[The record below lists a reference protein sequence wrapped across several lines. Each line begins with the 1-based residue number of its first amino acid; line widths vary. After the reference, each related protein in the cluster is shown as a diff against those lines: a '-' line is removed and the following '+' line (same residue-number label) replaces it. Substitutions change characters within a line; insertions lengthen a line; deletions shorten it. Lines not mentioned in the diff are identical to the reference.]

1 LSYQSRMTRPAFNK
15 APLPTHD
22 SRGRAVLRL
31 CSVLASFILS
41 FMVQPAH
48 AQDNPARLK
57 VVATFSIL
65 GDLARNVAGDRA
77 DVVTLV
83 GSNSDIHVYTPT
95 AADAQSVRSA
105 RLLIVNGLGLEGWL
119 PRLIESSGSKASV
132 VTASNGVAPRK
143 IDAGE
148 LLSRHHEPGSLDP
161 HAWQSVGNAAIYVAN
176 IRDAMAAADP
186 AHADIYKA
194 NADAYLAI
202 LQRLDHDIR
211 DAVAQ
216 IPPDRRKVIST
227 HAAFGYFAAAYG
239 IAFLAPQ
246 GVSTDSEPSARD
258 IATLI
263 TQIKAEKIPAVFLEN
278 ISDPRLIRQ
287 IAAESGAAVGGTLYS
302 DSLTDA
308 DGEAPTYIQ
317 LMGHNIKTIVS
328 ALAGRS

>member
-1 LSYQSRMTRPAFNK
+1 MAPTHRPAVIDR
-15 APLPTHD
+15 PLTVRHLLQLLFACLIV
-22 SRGRAVLRL
+22 GL
-31 CSVLASFILS
+31 
-41 FMVQPAH
+41 AH
-48 AQDNPARLK
+48 APAGAQDKVARLK

-143 IDAGE
+143 IDADE
-148 LLSRHHEPGSLDP
+148 LLSRHHEPGSPDP
-161 HAWQSVGNAAIYVAN
+161 HAWQSVANAAIYVAN

-186 AHADIYKA
+186 ANADIYKA
-194 NADAYLAI
+194 NADVYLAI
-202 LQRLDHDIR
+202 LTRLDQDIR
-211 DAVAQ
+211 NAVAQ
-216 IPPDRRKVIST
+216 IPPERRKVIST

-239 IAFLAPQ
+239 IAFLAPH
-246 GVSTDSEPSARD
+246 GVSTDSEPNARD
-258 IATLI
+258 IASLI
-263 TQIKAEKIPAVFLEN
+263 TQIKSEKIPAVFLEN

-287 IAAESGAAVGGTLYS
+287 IASESGAAVGGTLYS

-308 DGEAPTYIQ
+308 DGEAPTYIE

-328 ALAGRS
+328 ALAKRS

>member
-1 LSYQSRMTRPAFNK
+1 MLRHGMAPTCSPALIAPSPTARCPTLLFSALVALVLS
-15 APLPTHD
+15 L
-22 SRGRAVLRL
+22 AVLP
-31 CSVLASFILS
+31 AS
-41 FMVQPAH
+41 A
-48 AQDNPARLK
+48 AQDKSGRLK

-65 GDLARNVAGDRA
+65 GDLARNVGGDRA
-77 DVVTLV
+77 DVATLV

-95 AADAQSVRSA
+95 AADAQSVRNA

-119 PRLIESSGSKASV
+119 PRLIESSGSKAGV
-132 VTASNGVAPRK
+132 VVASNGVAPRK

-148 LLSRHHEPGSLDP
+148 LISRQHDPGSPDP
-161 HAWQSVGNAAIYVAN
+161 HAWQSVADAAVYVAN

-186 AHADIYKA
+186 ANAAIYKA

-202 LQRLDHDIR
+202 LKRLDHDIR

-239 IAFLAPQ
+239 ITFLAPQ

-258 IATLI
+258 IARLI
-263 TQIKAEKIPAVFLEN
+263 TQIKTEKIPAVFLEN

-287 IAAESGAAVGGTLYS
+287 VASESGAAVGGTLYS

-308 DGEAPTYIQ
+308 DGEAPTYIE
-317 LMGHNIKTIVS
+317 LMEHNIRTIVS
-328 ALAGRS
+328 ALTRRP

>member
-1 LSYQSRMTRPAFNK
+1 MRYQLRMTRPALNK
-15 APLPTHD
+15 AQLPARN
-22 SRGRAVLRL
+22 SSARAILL
-31 CSVLASFILS
+31 SCAVLASFLVG
-41 FMVQPAH
+41 FVFLPAH
-48 AQDNPARLK
+48 AQDKAARLK

-65 GDLARNVAGDRA
+65 GDLARNVGGDRA

-161 HAWQSVGNAAIYVAN
+161 HAWQSVANAAIYVAN

-186 AHADIYKA
+186 ANADIYKT
-194 NADAYLAI
+194 NAEAYLAI

-216 IPPDRRKVIST
+216 IPSDRRKVIST

-239 IAFLAPQ
+239 ITFLAPQ
-246 GVSTDSEPSARD
+246 GVSTDSEPTARD
-258 IATLI
+258 IAGLI
-263 TQIKAEKIPAVFLEN
+263 TQIKTEKIPAVFLEN

-308 DGEAPTYIQ
+308 DGVAPTYIE
-317 LMGHNIKTIVS
+317 LMGHNIKTIVN
-328 ALAGRS
+328 ALAKRS

>member
-1 LSYQSRMTRPAFNK
+1 MTRPAFNT

-22 SRGRAVLRL
+22 SRGRAVLLL

-41 FMVQPAH
+41 FMVQPAR
-48 AQDNPARLK
+48 AQDNAARLK

-119 PRLIESSGSKASV
+119 PRLIESSGSKASI

-148 LLSRHHEPGSLDP
+148 LLSRRHEPGSLDP
-161 HAWQSVGNAAIYVAN
+161 HAWQSVANAAIYIAN

-186 AHADIYKA
+186 ANAEIYKA
-194 NADAYLAI
+194 NAEAYLAI
-202 LQRLDHDIR
+202 LKRLDHDIR

-258 IATLI
+258 IAGLI

-328 ALAGRS
+328 ALAKRS

>member
-1 LSYQSRMTRPAFNK
+1 MTRQAFDTAPYPPHTSK
-15 APLPTHD
+15 A
-22 SRGRAVLRL
+22 RAVLLL
-31 CSVLASFILS
+31 CSLLASFIVG
-41 FMVQPAH
+41 FMVQPAS
-48 AQDNPARLK
+48 AQDKSARLK
-57 VVATFSIL
+57 IVTTFSIL
-65 GDLARNVAGDRA
+65 GDLTRNVGGDRA
-77 DVVTLV
+77 DVATLV

-143 IDAGE
+143 IEADE

-161 HAWQSVGNAAIYVAN
+161 HAWQSVANAAIYVAN

-186 AHADIYKA
+186 ANADFYKA
-194 NADAYLAI
+194 NAEAYLTI
-202 LQRLDHDIR
+202 LKRLDHDIR

-239 IAFLAPQ
+239 ITFLAPQ

-258 IATLI
+258 IAGLI
-263 TQIKAEKIPAVFLEN
+263 TQIKTEKIPAVFLEN

-287 IAAESGAAVGGTLYS
+287 IAAESGAAVGATLYS

-308 DGEAPTYIQ
+308 DGAAPTYIE

-328 ALAGRS
+328 ALANRS

>member
-1 LSYQSRMTRPAFNK
+1 LSYQSRMTRPAFNT

-22 SRGRAVLRL
+22 SRGRAVLLL

-41 FMVQPAH
+41 FMVQPAR
-48 AQDNPARLK
+48 AQDNAARLK

-119 PRLIESSGSKASV
+119 PRLIESSGSKASI

-148 LLSRHHEPGSLDP
+148 LLSRRHEPGSLDP
-161 HAWQSVGNAAIYVAN
+161 HAWQSVANAAIYIAN

-186 AHADIYKA
+186 ANAEIYKA
-194 NADAYLAI
+194 NAEAYLAI
-202 LQRLDHDIR
+202 LKRLDHDIR

-258 IATLI
+258 IAGLI

-328 ALAGRS
+328 ALAKRS

>member
-1 LSYQSRMTRPAFNK
+1 MTWPAFNM
-15 APLPTHD
+15 AQLPTRN
-22 SRGRAVLRL
+22 SRARAILLL
-31 CSVLASFILS
+31 CSVLASFI
-41 FMVQPAH
+41 VQPAC
-48 AQDNPARLK
+48 AQDKAARLK

-65 GDLARNVAGDRA
+65 GDLARNVGGDRA

-83 GSNSDIHVYTPT
+83 GSNGDIHVYTPT

-119 PRLIESSGSKASV
+119 PRLIESSGSKASI

-143 IDAGE
+143 IEASE

-161 HAWQSVGNAAIYVAN
+161 HAWQSVANAAIYVAN

-186 AHADIYKA
+186 ANADIYKA

-202 LQRLDHDIR
+202 LKRLDHDIR
-211 DAVAQ
+211 DAVAR

-227 HAAFGYFAAAYG
+227 HAAFGYFAADYG
-239 IAFLAPQ
+239 VTFLAPQ

-258 IATLI
+258 IAGLI
-263 TQIKAEKIPAVFLEN
+263 TQIKTEKIPAVFLEN

-287 IAAESGAAVGGTLYS
+287 IASEAGAAVGGTLYS

-308 DGEAPTYIQ
+308 DGEAPTYIE
-317 LMGHNIKTIVS
+317 LMGHNINTIVN
-328 ALAGRS
+328 ALAKRS

>member
-1 LSYQSRMTRPAFNK
+1 MAPTHRPAVIDR
-15 APLPTHD
+15 PLTVRHLLQLLFACLIV
-22 SRGRAVLRL
+22 GL
-31 CSVLASFILS
+31 
-41 FMVQPAH
+41 AH
-48 AQDNPARLK
+48 APARAQDKVARLK

-143 IDAGE
+143 IDADE
-148 LLSRHHEPGSLDP
+148 LLSRHHEPGSPDP
-161 HAWQSVGNAAIYVAN
+161 HAWQSVANAAIYVAN

-186 AHADIYKA
+186 ANADIYKA
-194 NADAYLAI
+194 NADVYLAI
-202 LQRLDHDIR
+202 LTRLDQDIR
-211 DAVAQ
+211 NAVAQ
-216 IPPDRRKVIST
+216 IPPERRKVIST

-246 GVSTDSEPSARD
+246 GVSTDSEPNARD
-258 IATLI
+258 IASLI
-263 TQIKAEKIPAVFLEN
+263 TQIKSEKIPAVFLEN

-287 IAAESGAAVGGTLYS
+287 IASESGAAVGGTLYS

-308 DGEAPTYIQ
+308 DGEAPTYIE

-328 ALAGRS
+328 ALAKRS

>member
-1 LSYQSRMTRPAFNK
+1 MTRPAFNTVQY
-15 APLPTHD
+15 PTRN
-22 SRGRAVLRL
+22 SRARVVLLL
-31 CSVLASFILS
+31 CSVLASFIVS
-41 FMVQPAH
+41 FMVQPASAH
-48 AQDNPARLK
+48 DKSARLK

-77 DVVTLV
+77 DVATLV

-95 AADAQSVRSA
+95 AADAQSVRNA
-105 RLLIVNGLGLEGWL
+105 QLLIVNGLGLEGWL
-119 PRLIESSGSKASV
+119 PRLIESSGSKANV

-161 HAWQSVGNAAIYVAN
+161 HAWQSVANVAIYVAN

-186 AHADIYKA
+186 ANADIYKA

-202 LQRLDHDIR
+202 LKRLDHDIR

-239 IAFLAPQ
+239 ITFLAPQ

-258 IATLI
+258 IAGLI
-263 TQIKAEKIPAVFLEN
+263 TQIKTEKIPAVFLEN

-287 IAAESGAAVGGTLYS
+287 IASESGAAVGGTLYS

-308 DGEAPTYIQ
+308 DGEAPTYIE

-328 ALAGRS
+328 ALANRP

>member
-1 LSYQSRMTRPAFNK
+1 MAPTRRPALIDRPLTARRLLPLLFACLIAGFAL
-15 APLPTHD
+15 AP
-22 SRGRAVLRL
+22 V
-31 CSVLASFILS
+31 
-41 FMVQPAH
+41 H
-48 AQDNPARLK
+48 AQDKAARLK

-83 GSNSDIHVYTPT
+83 GPNSDIHVYTPT
-95 AADAQSVRSA
+95 AVDAQAVRSA

-119 PRLIESSGSKASV
+119 PRLIESSGSKASI

-148 LLSRHHEPGSLDP
+148 LLGRQHAPGSPDP
-161 HAWQSVGNAAIYVAN
+161 HAWQSVPNAAIYVAN
-176 IRDAMAAADP
+176 IRDAMVAAHP
-186 AHADIYKA
+186 ANADIYKA

-202 LQRLDHDIR
+202 LKRLDQDIR
-211 DAVAQ
+211 KAVAQ
-216 IPPDRRKVIST
+216 IPPERRKVIST

-239 IAFLAPQ
+239 ITFLAPQ
-246 GVSTDSEPSARD
+246 GVSTDSEPGARD
-258 IATLI
+258 IAGLI
-263 TQIKAEKIPAVFLEN
+263 TQIKTEKIPAVFLEN

-308 DGEAPTYIQ
+308 DGEAPTYVE

-328 ALAGRS
+328 ALANRS

>member
-1 LSYQSRMTRPAFNK
+1 MTRPAFNK
-15 APLPTHD
+15 ASLPTHD
-22 SRGRAVLRL
+22 SRGRAVLLL
-31 CSVLASFILS
+31 CSVLTSFILS
-41 FMVQPAH
+41 SMVQPAH
-48 AQDNPARLK
+48 AQDNAARLK

-132 VTASNGVAPRK
+132 VTASNGVVPRK

-186 AHADIYKA
+186 ANADIYKA

-202 LQRLDHDIR
+202 LKRLDHDIR
-211 DAVAQ
+211 NAVAQ

-239 IAFLAPQ
+239 ITFLAPQ

-258 IATLI
+258 IAGLI

-308 DGEAPTYIQ
+308 DGEAPTYIE

-328 ALAGRS
+328 ALARRS

>member
-1 LSYQSRMTRPAFNK
+1 MTRLAFNK
-15 APLPTHD
+15 APLPARH
-22 SRGRAVLRL
+22 SRGRAVLLL

-41 FMVQPAH
+41 FMVQPAR
-48 AQDNPARLK
+48 AQDNAARLK

-119 PRLIESSGSKASV
+119 PRLIESSGSKADI
-132 VTASNGVAPRK
+132 VTASNGVAPRV

-148 LLSRHHEPGSLDP
+148 LLSRHHEPGSIDP
-161 HAWQSVGNAAIYVAN
+161 HAWQSVANAAIYVAN
-176 IRDAMAAADP
+176 IRDAMVAADP
-186 AHADIYKA
+186 ANADIYKA

-202 LQRLDHDIR
+202 LNRLDHDIR

-239 IAFLAPQ
+239 ITFLAPQ

-258 IATLI
+258 IAALI
-263 TQIKAEKIPAVFLEN
+263 TQIKTEKIPAVFLEN

-328 ALAGRS
+328 ALAKRP

>member
-1 LSYQSRMTRPAFNK
+1 MINQPAMTRRAFDRPQFAGRK
-15 APLPTHD
+15 
-22 SRGRAVLRL
+22 SKGRAALLV
-31 CSVLASFILS
+31 CSLLAGLIVSFAIS
-41 FMVQPAH
+41 PAC
-48 AQDNPARLK
+48 AQDKSDRLK

-65 GDLARNVAGDRA
+65 GDLARNVGGDRA
-77 DVVTLV
+77 DIVTLV

-95 AADAQSVRSA
+95 AADAQSVRNA

-119 PRLIESSGSKASV
+119 SRLIESSGSKANV
-132 VTASNGVAPRK
+132 VVASDGVAPRK

-148 LLSRHHEPGSLDP
+148 LLSRHQEPGSLDP
-161 HAWQSVGNAAIYVAN
+161 HAWQSVANVAIYVAN
-176 IRDAMAAADP
+176 IRDAMVASDP
-186 AHADIYKA
+186 ANATVYKA

-202 LQRLDHDIR
+202 LKRLDHDIR

-239 IAFLAPQ
+239 ITFLAPQ

-258 IATLI
+258 IAGLI
-263 TQIKAEKIPAVFLEN
+263 TQIKTEKIPAVFLEN

-287 IAAESGAAVGGTLYS
+287 IASESGAAVGGTLYS

-317 LMGHNIKTIVS
+317 LMGHNIKSIVS
-328 ALAGRS
+328 ALAKRS

>member
-1 LSYQSRMTRPAFNK
+1 MNRSASNK
-15 APLPTHD
+15 ALLPT
-22 SRGRAVLRL
+22 RCRAILL
-31 CSVLASFILS
+31 ACALLASFIVG
-41 FMVQPAH
+41 FIVRPAF
-48 AQDNPARLK
+48 AQDNAARLK

-65 GDLARNVAGDRA
+65 GDLARNVGGDRA

-132 VTASNGVAPRK
+132 VTASIGVAPRK
-143 IDAGE
+143 IEASE

-161 HAWQSVGNAAIYVAN
+161 HAWQSVANVAIYVAN

-186 AHADIYKA
+186 ANADIYKA

-202 LQRLDHDIR
+202 LKRLDQEIR

-239 IAFLAPQ
+239 ITFLAPQ

-258 IATLI
+258 IASLI
-263 TQIKAEKIPAVFLEN
+263 TQIKTEKIPAVFLEN

-308 DGEAPTYIQ
+308 DGEAHTYIE
-317 LMGHNIKTIVS
+317 LMGHNIKTIVN
-328 ALAGRS
+328 ALANRP

>member
-1 LSYQSRMTRPAFNK
+1 MSYQSRMTRPAFNK
-15 APLPTHD
+15 ASLPTHD
-22 SRGRAVLRL
+22 SRRRAVLLL

-41 FMVQPAH
+41 SMVQPAH
-48 AQDNPARLK
+48 AQDNTARLK

-132 VTASNGVAPRK
+132 VTASNGVVPRK

-186 AHADIYKA
+186 ANADIYKA

-202 LQRLDHDIR
+202 LKRLDHDIR
-211 DAVAQ
+211 NAVAQ

-239 IAFLAPQ
+239 ITFLAPQ

-258 IATLI
+258 IAGLI

-308 DGEAPTYIQ
+308 DGEAPTYIE

-328 ALAGRS
+328 ALAKRS